1 MEDKI
6 FVVAIGGTGMRC
18 LESFVHL
25 CAIGMFD
32 NKEIDILTLD
42 TDQSNGNKKRVE
54 DLVDH
59 YIRIKTPNGASSAD
73 VGGDP
78 EKDTFFSAKLRLTK
92 YWMDYG
98 DGRDNFNILSKIS
111 STSQD
116 SKDLV
121 DLFFDESVQK
131 FNLNHGYR
139 AQTHLGSM
147 LMYHGIV
154 ESAMRVKTNHASVA
168 KVDKDFM
175 DYLTRMVDA
184 KSNAKVFVFGSI
196 FGGTGASSIP
206 VLPKAFEDAYN
217 TANSSSTSLQ
227 AKFAASLLTE
237 YFTFKPPTKADKQTP
252 GNEVI
257 ASANNFTL
265 NSQAALQFYQNDP
278 TVKANY
284 KALYHVGWPVTNID
298 FSEGKNESATVT
310 GGDKQKNPCHV
321 TELLCAFGA
330 WDFIHNGDAY
340 NEKNAQYL
348 VRSAEMQNG
357 QFNFDWKDM
366 CDQEKKFKNALA
378 GFYSM
383 SLFTL
388 AYHQGMGDGQEG
400 ITGWVTRMQKQG
412 FNMYDN
418 KISND
423 EKKDINDY
431 MKKFLFETDGRGGI
445 NKGWLYQ
452 IKDSF
457 AGHFLLPESSFPLD
471 LNGIM
476 AVNPGCLLPDDESKW
491 GMSKG
496 GMMGG
501 PKPKNV
507 ADTFD
512 DFIDE
517 FKKEEHHADLSGK
530 TGKEDLIAHMYN
542 TITVKQGILKK

>member
-18 LESFVHL
+18 LESFVHM

-59 YIRIKTPNGASSAD
+59 YIRIKSPAGSDDGGTPQSN
-73 VGGDP
+73 
-78 EKDTFFSAKLRLTK
+78 TFFSAKLRLTK
-92 YWMDYG
+92 YWMNYG
-98 DGRDNFNILSKIS
+98 DGRDNFTKLSKIS
-111 STSQD
+111 STSPE
-116 SKDLV
+116 SKDLI

-147 LMYHGIV
+147 LMYHGIL
-154 ESAMRVKTNHASVA
+154 ESATRVRDNHPSVQ
-168 KVDKDFM
+168 KVDKDFV
-175 DYLTRMVDA
+175 DYLTRIFEA

-206 VLPKAFEDAYN
+206 VIPKAFEDAYN
-217 TANSSSTSLQ
+217 TANTSSSSLQ

-237 YFTFKPPTKADKQTP
+237 YFTFKAPTKAEKQVP
-252 GNEVI
+252 GQEVI

-278 TVKANY
+278 TVKSTY

-298 FSEGKNESATVT
+298 FSKGKDETKTNT
-310 GGDKQKNPCHV
+310 GGDTQKNPCHV

-330 WDFIHNGDAY
+330 YDFINNGDSY
-340 NEKNAQYL
+340 KEKTAQYL

-357 QFNFDWKDM
+357 QFNFDWKDL
-366 CDQEKKFKNALA
+366 CDDDKKFKNALA
-378 GFYSM
+378 GFYSL

-388 AYHQGMGDGQEG
+388 AYHHGMEPNQEG
-400 ITGWVTRMQKQG
+400 ITGWISRMKAQS
-412 FNMYDN
+412 FTMYDN
-418 KISND
+418 LISND

-431 MKKFLFETDGRGGI
+431 MKKFLFEKDENGNI
-445 NKGWLYQ
+445 SQGWLYQ
-452 IKDSF
+452 IKQSF
-457 AGHFLLPESSFPLD
+457 VGNFLLPESSFPMD

-496 GMMGG
+496 NGFIS
-501 PKPKNV
+501 PKPKKV
-507 ADTFD
+507 EDTFD
-512 DFIDE
+512 DFINE
-517 FKKEEHHADLSGK
+517 FKEEKNFENLDG
-530 TGKEDLIAHMYN
+530 TGKEKLLAHMYN
-542 TITVKQGILKK
+542 TIAVKQAILKK